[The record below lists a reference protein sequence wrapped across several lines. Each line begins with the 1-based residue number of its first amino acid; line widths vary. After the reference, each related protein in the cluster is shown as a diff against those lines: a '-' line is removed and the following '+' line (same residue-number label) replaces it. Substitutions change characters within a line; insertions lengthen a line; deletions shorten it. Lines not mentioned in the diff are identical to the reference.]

1 MNVEQGYQNH
11 LNFNFGFVRASIL
24 FALTAGFAIAAHLS
38 FTIGY
43 DYELSDGFYA
53 FIQIHGHTQL
63 LGWIGLLIMG
73 ISLHFIPRLSHS
85 PIRHTSS
92 LRRILILISTGLSL
106 RILAGSFL
114 PYLEIAGFYYYLTS
128 FFVALSAFLEL
139 AGIFFYLFTMISV
152 IKNSLKLS
160 DAFNDVKP
168 FILMVFSGF
177 LLYGLMNLAL
187 VTHMIIIADAV
198 LDQNWNEI
206 LTSVFLNMIILPISF
221 VFSIRLFPLFF
232 TVKPIKKS
240 AKFLGYSYGILILA
254 NIILKF
260 ARMSGLGNDLTKL
273 LSLLDGAAVSA
284 LIIYLTLSLQI
295 LKLPSLNR
303 LFKKDQVNLIPTES
317 ENWYLAQKWSN
328 RSIKTAY
335 IWLLISALLDI
346 YSRLQFFFGYEVDIG
361 IDAVRHLQLLGFAT
375 TLVFGVGSKMIP
387 GFIGS
392 KGIYSGKLAAFVY
405 WFILTA
411 VVFRTVPLLL
421 PYEFV
426 EIIPHGESIMIHMFS
441 LSGIIGMF
449 AIALFGWNLRQTHQT
464 IR

>member
-1 MNVEQGYQNH
+1 MIAQQGLSNQ

-43 DYELSDGFYA
+43 DFDLSDGFYA
-53 FIQIHGHTQL
+53 FIQIHGHAQL
-63 LGWIGLLIMG
+63 LGWIGLLVMG

-85 PIRHTSS
+85 PIRDPSV
-92 LRRILILISTGLSL
+92 LRRILILMSAGLSL
-106 RILAGSFL
+106 RILAGSVL

-128 FFVALSAFLEL
+128 SLVALSAFLEL
-139 AGIFFYLFTMISV
+139 AGILFYLQTLISV
-152 IKNSLKLS
+152 VKNSPGLS

-187 VTHMIIIADAV
+187 VTHMIIITDTV

-232 TVKPIKKS
+232 TVEPIKKS
-240 AKFLGYSYGILILA
+240 AKFLGFSYGIMILS

-260 ARMSGLGNDLTKL
+260 AGMFDIENDLTKL
-273 LSLLDGAAVSA
+273 FSLSIGAVVSA
-284 LIIYLTLSLQI
+284 LIIYLTLSLRI

-303 LFKKDQVNLIPTES
+303 LFKKERNEPVPMES
-317 ENWYLAQKWSN
+317 ENWNLAQKWSN
-328 RSIKTAY
+328 HSIRTAY
-335 IWLLISALLDI
+335 IWLLISAFLDI
-346 YSRLQFFFGYEVDIG
+346 YSRLQFLLGYEVDIG
-361 IDAVRHLQLLGFAT
+361 IDAIRHLQLLGFAT

-392 KGIYSGKLAAFVY
+392 KGIYSGRLVAVVY

-411 VVFRTVPLLL
+411 VIFRTVPLLL
-421 PYEFV
+421 PYDFV
-426 EIIPHGESIMIHMFS
+426 EIIPYGESIMIHMFS
-441 LSGIIGMF
+441 LSGIIGML
-449 AIALFGWNLRQTHQT
+449 AIAVFGWNLRQTHQT

>member
-1 MNVEQGYQNH
+1 MNAEQGFLNQ

-63 LGWIGLLIMG
+63 LGWIGLLVMG

-85 PIRHTSS
+85 PIRHPSS
-92 LRRILILISTGLSL
+92 LRRILILISAGLSL
-106 RILAGSFL
+106 RILAGSVL

-128 FFVALSAFLEL
+128 SFVALSAFLEL
-139 AGIFFYLFTMISV
+139 AGILFYLQILISV
-152 IKNSLKLS
+152 VKNSLKLS

-187 VTHMIIIADAV
+187 VTHMIIITDVV

-206 LTSVFLNMIILPISF
+206 LTFVFLNMIILPISF

-254 NIILKF
+254 NIIIKF
-260 ARMSGLGNDLTKL
+260 AGMSGLGNDLTKL
-273 LSLLDGAAVSA
+273 FSLLDGAAVSA
-284 LIIYLTLSLQI
+284 LIIYLTLSLRI
-295 LKLPSLNR
+295 LKIPSLNR
-303 LFKKDQVNLIPTES
+303 LFKKDQGNPIPAES
-317 ENWYLAQKWSN
+317 EKLNLAQKWSN

-346 YSRLQFFFGYEVDIG
+346 YSRLQFLTGYEVDIG

-375 TLVFGVGSKMIP
+375 TLVLGVGAKLIP

-392 KGIYSGKLAAFVY
+392 KGIYSGKLVAVVY

-411 VVFRTVPLLL
+411 VIFRTVPLLL
-421 PYEFV
+421 PYDYI

-441 LSGIIGMF
+441 LSGIIGML
-449 AIALFGWNLRQTHQT
+449 AIALFGWNLHLTKQT